1 MTARRKFIVDGQS
14 KPDRQL
20 MPDRQFMMGS
30 CIAPGRRFVF
40 DTATLLS
47 AALRS
52 SSAAGRAFSLALTS
66 GVICSSESA
75 LVQLASVLNRRTLD
89 RYMGRRARGEFVNLL
104 RRHAWLCP
112 PPTVETRGGPSR
124 HAQQTKDLIA
134 FAAFA
139 EADALVTAAPIPLAR
154 SSRRTLPILTPEEF
168 LSLYAPA

>member
-1 MTARRKFIVDGQS
+1 MI
-14 KPDRQL
+14 
-20 MPDRQFMMGS
+20 
-30 CIAPGRRFVF
+30 PGRRLVPAARILPAGCFVPGSRIIF

-52 SSAAGRAFSLALTS
+52 SSAAGRAFSLALST
-66 GVICSSESA
+66 GVVCSSEPA
-75 LVQLASVLNRRTLD
+75 LDQLASVLARRTLD
-89 RYMGRRARGEFVNLL
+89 RYMGRLARARFVDLL

-112 PPTVETRGGPSR
+112 PPPSGKSPAKPRGKSSS

-139 EADALVTAAPIPLAR
+139 EADALVTMAQLPR
-154 SSRRTLPILTPEEF
+154 SRTSRRTLPILTPEEF